1 MSVVNDNDSGR
12 DSEYYFDRANIFS
25 LEGKYEEAIV
35 YYNKAIELDPNYTDA
50 YNGREKAKNDL
61 GKYEEAIKDYDKAI
75 ELNPNNSSA
84 YNDRGFTKYY
94 LGQYEDSIKD
104 FNKVIELTPNYTNAN
119 KVIELTPNYTN
130 AYYDRGNAK
139 KIG

>member
-50 YNGREKAKNDL
+50 YN
-61 GKYEEAIKDYDKAI
+61 
-75 ELNPNNSSA
+75 
-84 YNDRGFTKYY
+84 DRGFTKYY

-104 FNKVIELTPNYTNAN
+104 FNKVIELTPNYTNA
-119 KVIELTPNYTN
+119 
-130 AYYDRGNAK
+130 YYDRGNAK

>member
-35 YYNKAIELDPNYTDA
+35 YYNKAIELDPNNSAA
-50 YNGREKAKNDL
+50 YNN
-61 GKYEEAIKDYDKAI
+61 
-75 ELNPNNSSA
+75 
-84 YNDRGFTKYY
+84 RGFAKDC
-94 LGQYEDSIKD
+94 LHKYEDSIKD
-104 FNKVIELTPNYTNAN
+104 FN

>member
-12 DSEYYFDRANIFS
+12 DSKYYFDRANIFS

-61 GKYEEAIKDYDKAI
+61 GKYE
-75 ELNPNNSSA
+75 
-84 YNDRGFTKYY
+84 
-94 LGQYEDSIKD
+94 DSIKD
-104 FNKVIELTPNYTNAN
+104 FN

-139 KIG
+139 KKIG

>member
-50 YNGREKAKNDL
+50 YNGRGKAKNDL
-61 GKYEEAIKDYDKAI
+61 GKYE
-75 ELNPNNSSA
+75 
-84 YNDRGFTKYY
+84 
-94 LGQYEDSIKD
+94 DSIKD
-104 FNKVIELTPNYTNAN
+104 FN

-139 KIG
+139 KIR